1 MKLWQKVNNLT
12 GNLTPSKNLVEYIN
26 MASKLLTSSLPE
38 KFLWSIATEDEIKGW
53 DTSGNYTL
61 GTGSD
66 IAYDKILAV
75 YRNDGL
81 DANGVN
87 KKRVAAEAPD
97 KNIHIFDESESLL
110 GATALFPKFYKLS
123 GKVYI
128 KPDPDYN
135 ASDSTKYYSE
145 ATTSLSIVTTLT
157 VSGTPPVYSATATI
171 PASSFANINIGDIV
185 VGYGIPKG
193 THVVSKHNS
202 NPTFELSNLPTKAG
216 AFTLK
221 FYSGSAV
228 LSEDGNK
235 GVIVYAAPPVID
247 ENTDSWLLAEFENV
261 AIMYAG
267 GMDMLYVSKT
277 SRSNATTTLESVT
290 SSLTS
295 YISSFPSHLI
305 GGIVTPTLEFSSIG
319 VLETLTAEESG
330 FTSDVFTMSG
340 LNLPDPSDYIP
351 SNDQILDYSNIEDA
365 LSKSQTLVDSS
376 GAIGGDTV
384 STSAQGWLESED
396 VEMVDSSL
404 KISQQELTRAR
415 GNLEKEKTKL
425 EEFGS
430 KVARGN
436 QNFQAEIARW
446 GGQVQKEN
454 SRIDN
459 ELKQMG
465 ANIEKLT
472 FKSKEK
478 KDKYASE
485 LQKVATQ
492 LQIERET
499 NSQNVQKYS
508 AEVAKEVQ
516 SYGMDLKKQERYLQ
530 EAQTQM
536 QKAQGYLNISA
547 QNSQDGMQYYN
558 WAMNELKAITGGS
571 AAPQQQQQAQR
582 AEERKADQ

>member
-12 GNLTPSKNLVEYIN
+12 GNSTASKNLVEYIN

-38 KFLWSIATEDEIKGW
+38 KFLWSIATEDEITGW
-53 DTSGNYTL
+53 DSSGNYTL

-75 YRNDGL
+75 FRTDGV
-81 DANGVN
+81 DVNGVD

-97 KNIHIFDESESLL
+97 KNIHIFDEVNSLL

-135 ASDSTKYYSE
+135 LSSVTKYYST
-145 ATTSLSIVTTLT
+145 ATTGVSISTALT
-157 VSGTPPVYSATATI
+157 ETGTPPVYSTTATI
-171 PASSFANINIGDIV
+171 AAGSMSSINVGDMV
-185 VGYGIPKG
+185 VGYGIPQG
-193 THVVSKHNS
+193 THIVSKHGS
-202 NPTFELSNLPTKAG
+202 NPTFVLSNSPTKSG
-216 AFTLK
+216 SFTLT

-277 SRSNATTTLESVT
+277 SRTSATTTLESVST
-290 SSLTS
+290 SLTS
-295 YISSFPSHLI
+295 YISSFPSHLVGSI
-305 GGIVTPTLEFSSIG
+305 TTPTLEWSSIG
-319 VLETLTAEESG
+319 TLETITAEESG

-351 SNDQILDYSNIEDA
+351 SNDQVLDYSNIEDA

-376 GAIGGDTV
+376 SGIGGDTV

-454 SRIDN
+454 ARIDS
-459 ELKQMG
+459 ELKQLQ
-465 ANIEKLT
+465 ADIEKRS

-478 KDKYASE
+478 KEKYASE
-485 LQKVATQ
+485 LQKIASQ

-499 NSQNVQKYS
+499 NSQKVQKYS
-508 AEVAKEVQ
+508 AEVQKEVQ
-516 SYGMDLKKQERYLQ
+516 SYAMDLKKQERFLQ

-536 QKAQGYLNISA
+536 QKAQGYLNVSA
-547 QNSQDGMQYYN
+547 QNSQSGMQYYN
-558 WAMNELKAITGGS
+558 WAINELKAITGGS

-582 AEERKADQ
+582 SEERKADQ